1 VTQGSPPRRSPTP
14 EEIAL
19 AYDALVES
27 LWVIWDQAGAGGP
40 SFADQVAHA
49 VGEVTGRPDD
59 SLQMTPSE
67 TGTRPQSETPLSTS
81 VSVDGH
87 PEGRV

>member
-1 VTQGSPPRRSPTP
+1 VTQSSPVRRLPKP

-49 VGEVTGRPDD
+49 LGEVAGRPDD
-59 SLQMTPSE
+59 SFQETPSE
-67 TGTRPQSETPLSTS
+67 TGTRPPAQTPLSMGA
-81 VSVDGH
+81 SVDGH
-87 PEGRV
+87 AEGRV

>member
-1 VTQGSPPRRSPTP
+1 VTQSSPVRRLPTP

-27 LWVIWDQAGAGGP
+27 LWVIWDQAAAGGP

-49 VGEVTGRPDD
+49 LGEVTGRPDD
-59 SLQMTPSE
+59 TLQETPSE
-67 TGTRPQSETPLSTS
+67 AGTRPPAQTPLSMGAS
-81 VSVDGH
+81 IDGH
-87 PEGRV
+87 ADGRV

>member
-1 VTQGSPPRRSPTP
+1 VTRSSPVRRLPTP

-27 LWVIWDQAGAGGP
+27 LWMIWDQAAAGGP

-49 VGEVTGRPDD
+49 LGELAVRPDD
-59 SLQMTPSE
+59 TLQVTPSE
-67 TGTRPQSETPLSTS
+67 TGTGPPAQTPLSTG

-87 PEGRV
+87 GDGRV